1 MAMSSVRAIRWGA
14 KAVLVAAV
22 SGFALSAC
30 SIEAIVTPAGQA
42 DIDWQNMSVGEQTLF
57 CEVYN
62 DDATWQR
69 DILFQGLREERGWTN
84 ETSLY
89 QYWGAITRYCR
100 TESPVSP
107 RPAPSRASSEP
118 TSSFEESAEPDLGA
132 SGYPVQDED
141 AYLKAARAHPLLGSQ
156 ARDSADQDLFYIAV
170 PICVG
175 VREEG
180 MSRSELAGVLKK
192 TDLDPRYI
200 EALIEVSLDNL
211 CPG

>member
-1 MAMSSVRAIRWGA
+1 MTGRPNRGVRIAA
-14 KAVLVAAV
+14 LAAATFLV
-22 SGFALSAC
+22 LSAC
-30 SIEAIVTPAGQA
+30 SIEAHITPAGQA
-42 DIDWQNMSVGEQTLF
+42 DIDWNDMSASEQTLF

-62 DDATWQR
+62 DDAAWQR

-84 ETSLY
+84 ETSMY
-89 QYWGAITRYCR
+89 QYWGAITRHCR
-100 TESPVSP
+100 TESSASP
-107 RPAPSRASSEP
+107 RPAPSRASSGP
-118 TSSFEESAEPDLGA
+118 TSSFEESPEPDLGA

-141 AYLKAARAHPLLGSQ
+141 AYLKAMRAHPLLGSQ